1 MNVFLDDEREPPNGF
16 ILVRNIYECIEFL
29 RSGEVEIL
37 SLDHDLGDG
46 KKTGYDLVKYM
57 VEHNIYPSKAVYIH
71 TMNPVGRE
79 NMYKTLVRYAPK
91 YLHVYNHS
99 FI

>member
-37 SLDHDLGDG
+37 SLDHD
-46 KKTGYDLVKYM
+46 
-57 VEHNIYPSKAVYIH
+57 
-71 TMNPVGRE
+71 
-79 NMYKTLVRYAPK
+79 
-91 YLHVYNHS
+91 
-99 FI
+99 